1 MAITKI
7 WPVKDSLNRVIE
19 YAQNVDKTENPDF
32 LNSDLYQV
40 LHYAANENKTKFERQ
55 YYVTGINCAVETAG
69 QQMQITKERFGKTG
83 GTLAHHACQ
92 SFKPDEVTP
101 EECHAIG
108 VKLAQKMWGDKYEV
122 IVSTHLNTNCLH
134 NHFVINSVS
143 FFAGK
148 KYNERKAEYQRLRDT
163 SDALCREH
171 HLSVIENPVKRKRS
185 QGLYQAEKRGELTR
199 YALYRSDIDEAIERS
214 MTMKEF
220 YDYLRRKGYQIKGK
234 VDSCALKLPHYPRFT
249 RFKTLGEA
257 YSVLRIQ
264 DQIYRQRGPEV
275 REKSKEPIL
284 FFVPTPKKLQIE
296 DILGFGEEYRKL
308 RNLYRFFCYQL
319 GIYPK
324 NKGQVSMS
332 PIIKEEVRRME
343 EIAQQTIF
351 LCKNQ
356 IDTYEQLKE
365 KQKEIQTE
373 MDGLLNQ
380 RKKLT
385 NKMRRAGP
393 EEKEVLS
400 QRKREL
406 TSQISVLRKDLKLAI
421 GVKKRS
427 LDMVERIKATDRA
440 MNKEKEIVHKKERS
454 R

>member
-19 YAQNVDKTENPDF
+19 YAKNVDKTENPDF

-40 LHYAANENKTKFERQ
+40 LHYAADENKTKFERQ
-55 YYVTGINCAVETAG
+55 YYVTGINCAVKTAG

-83 GTLAHHACQ
+83 GILAHHACQ
-92 SFKPDEVTP
+92 SFRPDELTP
-101 EECHAIG
+101 KECHAIG
-108 VKLAQKMWGDKYEV
+108 VKLAQKMWGDRYEV

-143 FFAGK
+143 FMDGK
-148 KYNERKAEYQRLRDT
+148 KYNERKTEYQRLRDT
-163 SDALCREH
+163 SDTLCREY
-171 HLSVIENPVKRKRS
+171 HLSVIENPSKRKRN
-185 QGLYQAEKRGELTR
+185 QGLYQAEKQGEPTR

-220 YDYLRRKGYQIKGK
+220 YDYLRQKGYQIKGK
-234 VDSCALKLPHYPRFT
+234 IDSCALKLPHYPRFT

-257 YSVLRIQ
+257 YSVLHIQ

-275 REKSKEPIL
+275 RERSKKPIL

-308 RNLYRFFCYQL
+308 RSLYRFFCYQL

-324 NKGQVSMS
+324 NKGQISMS
-332 PIIKEEVRRME
+332 PYIKEEVRRME
-343 EIAQQTIF
+343 EISQQTIF

-365 KQKEIQTE
+365 KQEEIQTE
-373 MDGLLNQ
+373 MEDFISQ

-385 NKMRRAGP
+385 NKMRRAEP
-393 EEKEVLS
+393 EAKERFSQEK
-400 QRKREL
+400 KEL
-406 TSQISVLRKDLKLAI
+406 TKQISGLRKDLKLAI
-421 GVKKRS
+421 GVEKRA
-427 LDMVERIKATDRA
+427 LDMVEQLETTLIA
-440 MNKEKEIVHKKERS
+440 MNKEKVIIHKKEKYR
-454 R
+454 

>member
-19 YAQNVDKTENPDF
+19 YAKNVDKTENPDF

-40 LHYAANENKTKFERQ
+40 LHYAADENKTRFERQ

-69 QQMQITKERFGKTG
+69 QQMQITKERFGKIG

-92 SFKPDEVTP
+92 SFKPDEITP
-101 EECHAIG
+101 KECHAIG

-143 FFAGK
+143 FIDGK

-163 SDALCREH
+163 SDALCREY
-171 HLSVIENPVKRKRS
+171 HLSVIENPTKRKRS

-199 YALYRSDIDEAIERS
+199 YALYRSDIDETIERS

-234 VDSCALKLPHYPRFT
+234 IDSCALKLPHYPRFT

-264 DQIYRQRGPEV
+264 DQIYRQRGPEI
-275 REKSKEPIL
+275 RERSKEPIL

-296 DILGFGEEYRKL
+296 DILGFGEEFRKL
-308 RNLYRFFCYQL
+308 RNLYLFFCYQL

-332 PIIKEEVRRME
+332 PMIKEEVRRME
-343 EIAQQTIF
+343 EISQQTIF
-351 LCKNQ
+351 LCKHQ

-373 MDGLLNQ
+373 MDELISQ

-385 NKMRRAGP
+385 NKMRRAAP
-393 EEKEVLS
+393 EEKETLR
-400 QRKREL
+400 QQKKGL
-406 TSQISVLRKDLKLAI
+406 TDQISVLWKDLKLAL
-421 GVKKRS
+421 GVEKRS

-440 MNKEKEIVHKKERS
+440 MNKEKESIHREDRI

>member
-19 YAQNVDKTENPDF
+19 YAKNVDKTENPDF

-40 LHYAANENKTKFERQ
+40 LHYAADENKTKFERQ
-55 YYVTGINCAVETAG
+55 YYITGINCAVETAG

-92 SFKPDEVTP
+92 SFKPDELTP
-101 EECHAIG
+101 EACHAIG

-122 IVSTHLNTNCLH
+122 IVSTHLNTHCLH
-134 NHFVINSVS
+134 NHFVINAVS
-143 FFAGK
+143 FIDGK

-163 SDALCREH
+163 SDALCREY
-171 HLSVIENPVKRKRS
+171 HLSVIENPTKRKRS

-199 YALYRSDIDEAIERS
+199 YALYRTDIDEAIERS

-234 VDSCALKLPHYPRFT
+234 IDSCALKLPHYPRFT

-275 REKSKEPIL
+275 RERSKAPIL
-284 FFVPTPKKLQIE
+284 FFVPTPKKLQLE
-296 DILGFGEEYRKL
+296 DILGFGEEFRKL

-319 GIYPK
+319 VIYPK
-324 NKGQVSMS
+324 NKGQGSMS

-343 EIAQQTIF
+343 EISQQTIF

-365 KQKEIQTE
+365 KQAAIQTE
-373 MDGLLNQ
+373 MDELIRQ

-385 NKMRRAGP
+385 NKMRRAEP
-393 EEKEVLS
+393 EAKERFS
-400 QRKREL
+400 QQKKEL
-406 TSQISVLRKDLKLAI
+406 TDQITGLRKDLKLAV
-421 GVKKRS
+421 GVEKRS
-427 LDMVERIKATDRA
+427 LDMMERLKITDEIMA
-440 MNKEKEIVHKKERS
+440 NSQEKNKSKERA

>member
-19 YAQNVDKTENPDF
+19 YAKNVDKTENPDF

-40 LHYAANENKTKFERQ
+40 LHYAADENKTKFERQ
-55 YYVTGINCAVETAG
+55 YYVTGINCAVKTAG

-83 GTLAHHACQ
+83 GILAHHACQ

-101 EECHAIG
+101 KECHAIG
-108 VKLAQKMWGDKYEV
+108 VKLAQKMWGDRYEV

-143 FFAGK
+143 FMDGK
-148 KYNERKAEYQRLRDT
+148 KYNERKTEYQRLRDT
-163 SDALCREH
+163 SDTLCREY
-171 HLSVIENPVKRKRS
+171 HLSVIENPSKRKRN
-185 QGLYQAEKRGELTR
+185 QGLYQAEKQGEPTR

-220 YDYLRRKGYQIKGK
+220 YDYLRQKGYQIKGK
-234 VDSCALKLPHYPRFT
+234 IDSCALKLPHYPRFT

-257 YSVLRIQ
+257 YSVLHIQ

-275 REKSKEPIL
+275 RERSKKPIL

-308 RNLYRFFCYQL
+308 RSLYRFFCYQL

-324 NKGQVSMS
+324 NKGQISMS
-332 PIIKEEVRRME
+332 PYIKEEVRRME
-343 EIAQQTIF
+343 EISQQTIF

-365 KQKEIQTE
+365 KQEEIQTE
-373 MDGLLNQ
+373 MEDLISQ

-385 NKMRRAGP
+385 NKMRRAEP
-393 EEKEVLS
+393 EAKEHLS
-400 QRKREL
+400 RQKRAL
-406 TSQISVLRKDLKLAI
+406 TDQIIGLRKDLKLVQSI
-421 GVKKRS
+421 EKRS
-427 LDMVERIKATDRA
+427 LKIIKTVETTYKTMMSENIKK
-440 MNKEKEIVHKKERS
+440 KEKEIAR
-454 R
+454 

>member
-1 MAITKI
+1 M
-7 WPVKDSLNRVIE
+7 
-19 YAQNVDKTENPDF
+19 
-32 LNSDLYQV
+32 
-40 LHYAANENKTKFERQ
+40 
-55 YYVTGINCAVETAG
+55 
-69 QQMQITKERFGKTG
+69 
-83 GTLAHHACQ
+83 
-92 SFKPDEVTP
+92 
-101 EECHAIG
+101 
-108 VKLAQKMWGDKYEV
+108 

-143 FFAGK
+143 FIDGK

-163 SDALCREH
+163 SDALCREY
-171 HLSVIENPVKRKRS
+171 HLSVIENPAKRKRS

-234 VDSCALKLPHYPRFT
+234 IDSCTLKLPHYPRFT

-264 DQIYRQRGPEV
+264 DQIYRQRGPEI
-275 REKSKEPIL
+275 RERSKEPIL

-296 DILGFGEEYRKL
+296 DILGFGEEFQKL
-308 RNLYRFFCYQL
+308 RNLYLFYCYQL

-343 EIAQQTIF
+343 EISQQTIF
-351 LCKNQ
+351 LCKHQ

-373 MDGLLNQ
+373 MDDLISQ

-385 NKMRRAGP
+385 NKMRRAEP
-393 EEKEVLS
+393 EKKELLS
-400 QRKREL
+400 QQKREL
-406 TSQISVLRKDLKLAI
+406 TSQISVLRKDFKLTI
-421 GVKKRS
+421 DVEKRTS
-427 LDMVERIKATDRA
+427 EILERIKESNRA
-440 MNKEKEIVHKKERS
+440 LNLEKKIVHKKEIDRCI
-454 R
+454 

>member
-7 WPVKDSLNRVIE
+7 WPVKDNLTRVIE
-19 YAQNVDKTENPDF
+19 YAKNVDKTENPDF

-40 LHYAANENKTKFERQ
+40 LHYAADENKTKFERQ
-55 YYVTGINCAVETAG
+55 YYVTGINCVVETAG

-143 FFAGK
+143 FIDGK

-171 HLSVIENPVKRKRS
+171 HLSVIENPTKRKRS
-185 QGLYQAEKRGELTR
+185 PGLYQAEKRGEMTR

-214 MTMKEF
+214 MNMKEF
-220 YDYLRRKGYQIKGK
+220 YDYLRRKGYLIKGK
-234 VDSCALKLPHYPRFT
+234 IDSCALKLPHYPRFT
-249 RFKTLGEA
+249 RFTTLGEA

-284 FFVPTPKKLQIE
+284 FFVPTPKKLQLE
-296 DILGFGEEYRKL
+296 DILGFGEEFRKL
-308 RNLYRFFCYQL
+308 RNLYLFFCYQL

-332 PIIKEEVRRME
+332 PLIKEEVRRME
-343 EIAQQTIF
+343 EISQQTIF
-351 LCKNQ
+351 LCENQ

-373 MDGLLNQ
+373 LAGLIDK

-385 NKMRRAGP
+385 NKMRRAAP
-393 EEKEVLS
+393 EEKETLG
-400 QRKREL
+400 QQKRGV
-406 TSQISVLRKDLKLAI
+406 TSQIAKIRKDLKLAV
-421 GVKKRS
+421 GVEKRS
-427 LDMVERIKATDRA
+427 LDMVERLKATDKA
-440 MNKEKEIVHKKERS
+440 LNKEKKSLHKKERS

>member
-19 YAQNVDKTENPDF
+19 YAKNVDKTENPDF

-40 LHYAANENKTKFERQ
+40 LHYAADENKTKFERQ
-55 YYVTGINCAVETAG
+55 YYVTGINCAVKTAG

-83 GTLAHHACQ
+83 GILAHHACQ

-101 EECHAIG
+101 KECHAIG
-108 VKLAQKMWGDKYEV
+108 VKLAQKMWGDRYEV

-143 FFAGK
+143 FMDGK
-148 KYNERKAEYQRLRDT
+148 KYNERKTEYQRLRDT
-163 SDALCREH
+163 SDTLCREY
-171 HLSVIENPVKRKRS
+171 HLSVIENPSKRKRN
-185 QGLYQAEKRGELTR
+185 QGLYQAEKQGEPTR

-220 YDYLRRKGYQIKGK
+220 YDYLRQKGYQIKGK
-234 VDSCALKLPHYPRFT
+234 IDSCALKLPHYPRFT

-257 YSVLRIQ
+257 YSVLHIQ

-275 REKSKEPIL
+275 RERSKKPIL

-308 RNLYRFFCYQL
+308 RSLYRFFCYQL

-324 NKGQVSMS
+324 NKGQISMS
-332 PIIKEEVRRME
+332 PYIKEEVRRME
-343 EIAQQTIF
+343 EISQQTIF

-365 KQKEIQTE
+365 KHEEIQTE
-373 MDGLLNQ
+373 MEDLISQ

-385 NKMRRAGP
+385 NKMRRA
-393 EEKEVLS
+393 ELEAKEHLCR
-400 QRKREL
+400 QKRAL
-406 TSQISVLRKDLKLAI
+406 TDQIIGLRKDLKLVQSI
-421 GVKKRS
+421 EKRS
-427 LDMVERIKATDRA
+427 LKIIKTVETTYKTMMSENIKK
-440 MNKEKEIVHKKERS
+440 KEKEIAR
-454 R
+454 

>member
-1 MAITKI
+1 
-7 WPVKDSLNRVIE
+7 
-19 YAQNVDKTENPDF
+19 
-32 LNSDLYQV
+32 
-40 LHYAANENKTKFERQ
+40 
-55 YYVTGINCAVETAG
+55 
-69 QQMQITKERFGKTG
+69 
-83 GTLAHHACQ
+83 
-92 SFKPDEVTP
+92 
-101 EECHAIG
+101 
-108 VKLAQKMWGDKYEV
+108 
-122 IVSTHLNTNCLH
+122 
-134 NHFVINSVS
+134 
-143 FFAGK
+143 
-148 KYNERKAEYQRLRDT
+148 
-163 SDALCREH
+163 
-171 HLSVIENPVKRKRS
+171 
-185 QGLYQAEKRGELTR
+185 
-199 YALYRSDIDEAIERS
+199 
-214 MTMKEF
+214 
-220 YDYLRRKGYQIKGK
+220 
-234 VDSCALKLPHYPRFT
+234 
-249 RFKTLGEA
+249 
-257 YSVLRIQ
+257 Q

-343 EIAQQTIF
+343 EISQQTIF
-351 LCKNQ
+351 LCKHQ

-393 EEKEVLS
+393 EEKEVLR
-400 QRKREL
+400 QEKMAL
-406 TSQISVLRKDLKLAI
+406 TKQITEIRKDLRLAF
-421 GVKKRS
+421 GVEKRS
-427 LDMVERIKATDRA
+427 LDMMKSLEITREMLNKE
-440 MNKEKEIVHKKERS
+440 MQKNKEKQRY